1 MKSLFEKEE
10 RYWSGKF
17 DADDSLSFLP
27 YSQSSKLSAD
37 GEAAAEPGLLHRTLP
52 SELSERII
60 CLANGSDLALYM
72 IVLAGV
78 KSLLFKYTG
87 RDQVLIGMPSY
98 SADPD
103 GTPPPHD
110 ILVIKTSVSRQTT
123 LKTLLGGIKAS
134 IGEALEHQHL
144 PFRKMVEPLHLDY
157 TGDGLPVVNTVASF
171 APIHPEPLVNRVAA
185 DTVFRFDRQ
194 NHSIEL
200 EISFDGQRYERAF
213 VEQAADHLV
222 RLLSVLLFQPDLELG
237 QADVLSPD
245 ERETLLKR
253 FNDTETEFERGKTIY
268 GLFEEQAE
276 LYPDNVAAV
285 MNERQLTY
293 RELNE
298 RSNRLARKLREAGVE
313 ADQLVAILA
322 ERSLDMIV
330 GILAILKAGGAY
342 VPVDPDYPEERI
354 R

>member
-27 YSQSSKLSAD
+27 YSQSSKLYAD

-87 RDQVLIGMPSY
+87 RDQVLVGMPSY
-98 SADPD
+98 RADPD

-157 TGDGLPVVNTVASF
+157 TGTASRSSTPSHPSPRFIRNRWVTGWRPIQFFASTVKTT
-171 APIHPEPLVNRVAA
+171 PL
-185 DTVFRFDRQ
+185 
-194 NHSIEL
+194 SW
-200 EISFDGQRYERAF
+200 
-213 VEQAADHLV
+213 
-222 RLLSVLLFQPDLELG
+222 
-237 QADVLSPD
+237 
-245 ERETLLKR
+245 K
-253 FNDTETEFERGKTIY
+253 
-268 GLFEEQAE
+268 
-276 LYPDNVAAV
+276 
-285 MNERQLTY
+285 
-293 RELNE
+293 
-298 RSNRLARKLREAGVE
+298 
-313 ADQLVAILA
+313 
-322 ERSLDMIV
+322 
-330 GILAILKAGGAY
+330 
-342 VPVDPDYPEERI
+342 
-354 R
+354 

>member
-60 CLANGSDLALYM
+60 CLANGSNLALYM

-87 RDQVLIGMPSY
+87 RDQVLVGMPSY

-123 LKTLLGGIKAS
+123 LRTLLGGIKAS

-185 DTVFRFDRQ
+185 DTVFA
-194 NHSIEL
+194 ST
-200 EISFDGQRYERAF
+200 A
-213 VEQAADHLV
+213 
-222 RLLSVLLFQPDLELG
+222 
-237 QADVLSPD
+237 
-245 ERETLLKR
+245 
-253 FNDTETEFERGKTIY
+253 KTT
-268 GLFEEQAE
+268 
-276 LYPDNVAAV
+276 P
-285 MNERQLTY
+285 
-293 RELNE
+293 
-298 RSNRLARKLREAGVE
+298 SSWK
-313 ADQLVAILA
+313 
-322 ERSLDMIV
+322 
-330 GILAILKAGGAY
+330 
-342 VPVDPDYPEERI
+342 
-354 R
+354 

>member
-87 RDQVLIGMPSY
+87 RDQVLVGMPSY

-110 ILVIKTSVSRQTT
+110 ILVVKTSVSRQTT

-157 TGDGLPVVNTVASF
+157 TGDGLPVVNTVVSF
-171 APIHPEPLVNRVAA
+171 APIHPEPLGNRVAA

-194 NHSIEL
+194 NHSIEM

-298 RSNRLARKLREAGVE
+298 RSNRLARKLRETGVE

-322 ERSLDMIV
+322 ERSLDMVV

-342 VPVDPDYPEERI
+342 VPVDP
-354 R
+354 